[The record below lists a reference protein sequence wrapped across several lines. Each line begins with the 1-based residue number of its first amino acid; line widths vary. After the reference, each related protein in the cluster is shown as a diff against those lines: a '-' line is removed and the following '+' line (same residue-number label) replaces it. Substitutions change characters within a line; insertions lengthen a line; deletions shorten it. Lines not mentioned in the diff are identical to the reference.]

1 MGSVCNAP
9 FFSFHIMWTNK
20 IFWNKNEIENILV
33 AESTEKSLKA
43 SHFKM
48 ELSYHYTNIKLLP
61 CLFSYLSKYRLS
73 GLDEFFFGI
82 CCFAFDAISYRNKGL
97 SFSSNL
103 TVYCAASVFQRR
115 YQIGQ
120 MSCWHMSQFGLL
132 GLARLQPLLR
142 LRRYNFSN
150 KCYNCMI
157 DILFSHVAC
166 KQCAPFL
173 SAYLIII
180 AATSQIRATIAWY
193 CRFMM
198 VWESGC
204 TLMLV
209 L

>member
-103 TVYCAASVFQRR
+103 TFTVPHLFFREDIRLDKCRVGIWAS
-115 YQIGQ
+115 
-120 MSCWHMSQFGLL
+120 L
-132 GLARLQPLLR
+132 GYWDWQGCNPC
-142 LRRYNFSN
+142 SGSGG
-150 KCYNCMI
+150 I
-157 DILFSHVAC
+157 
-166 KQCAPFL
+166 
-173 SAYLIII
+173 
-180 AATSQIRATIAWY
+180 TSQISATTAWLT
-193 CRFMM
+193 FFFH
-198 VWESGC
+198 
-204 TLMLV
+204 MLLANSV
-209 L
+209 LPFYLHIW